1 MQLKILGIISFLVM
15 MLGNVSV
22 TVGASGISH
31 RDIFVGASARAVGM
45 GSAFTAGPSTSSGFL
60 WNPSSL
66 GFMDG
71 LELNMGG
78 IPFSG
83 APSGASRAFS
93 LSANPYTLGL
103 TKRNIGN
110 LSAASWFDGWDR
122 NATESTQIVLLGYGF
137 ALSPRASAGMNL
149 RYYQNNTSLRKNFLW
164 SLDLGMQFA
173 YPLKKF
179 GDSLTVGVNLSEL
192 SNGIREAG
200 KLVENAPLAARFGT
214 IYNLNSETL
223 FSADMVIRGQND
235 VANWGE
241 RVRLHFGA
249 ERWFL
254 RGHLGARVGY
264 TALTAVNRFSQGE
277 WTQGLSL
284 RNSAGQLD
292 YAYVN
297 GNELEAGLHWISA
310 TLRWGGPREA
320 FVPAPAADTKQVD
333 AAKPA
338 ETAPILMPKKITPDT
353 PVVEIPAG
361 ELQLSERAISP
372 DNDGIADSTTFRFNV
387 NPNDKWQLIL
397 RDEYTEKIW
406 EKSGTGPPSE
416 DIVWDGTG
424 NTGKLVLD
432 GDYAVEFY
440 VFDAQGTPQLRKS
453 DKVTVD
459 LIPATLEIFQKTAAS
474 VGLKVWDIN
483 PLLNWKL
490 EIFNAGKELLEKT
503 EGDGS
508 PPASVEL
515 TKIPTLSPGTYTCKL
530 SVQDIAGNQSVQET
544 QLQLGTASQTPVTK
558 PKFSLMV
565 GSFAERHNADMLVEN
580 LQRLYPSDKVKI
592 YTVAVDGKTRHRV
605 TIGEFAARTDAATL
619 KQQIQE
625 SQGVEPMLIT
635 LQ

>member
-1 MQLKILGIISFLVM
+1 MRLKILSTIGFLVM

-22 TVGASGISH
+22 TVEASGIGH

-45 GSAFTAGPSTSSGFL
+45 GSAFTAGPSANNGFL

-93 LSANPYTLGL
+93 LAANPYTLGL
-103 TKRNIGN
+103 TKKNIGN

-137 ALSPRASAGMNL
+137 ALSPRASAGANL
-149 RYYQNNTSLRKNFLW
+149 RYYQNNTPLRKNFLW

-179 GDSLTVGVNLSEL
+179 GDSVTVGVNLSEL

-214 IYNLNSETL
+214 IYNLNSATL

-235 VANWGE
+235 VAGWGE

-254 RGHLGARVGY
+254 RGHLGARIGY

-277 WTQGLSL
+277 WTQGLSF
-284 RNSAGQLD
+284 RNSSGQLD

-297 GNELEAGLHWISA
+297 GNELEAGLHWVSA

-320 FVPAPAADTKQVD
+320 FVPAPTTNVKVVD

-338 ETAPILMPKKITPDT
+338 ETAPILMPKKLTPDT

-372 DNDGIADSTTFRFNV
+372 DDDGIADSTTFRFSV
-387 NPNDKWQLIL
+387 NPDDKWQLIL
-397 RDEYTEKIW
+397 RDEYTETVW
-406 EKSGTGPPSE
+406 EKSGTGSPTE
-416 DIVWDGTG
+416 DVVWDGKTD
-424 NTGKLVLD
+424 TGKLALD
-432 GDYAVEFY
+432 GDYAVELY

-453 DKVTVD
+453 EKVTVD
-459 LIPATLEIFQKTAAS
+459 LIPATLEIFQETS
-474 VGLKVWDIN
+474 ESIGVKVWDIN
-483 PLLNWKL
+483 PLVNWKL
-490 EIFNAGKELLEKT
+490 EIFGANKELLEKS

-508 PPASVEL
+508 PPASVAL
-515 TKIPTLSPGTYTCKL
+515 TKVPELPSGTYVCKL

-544 QLQLGTASQTPVTK
+544 QLQLGTASQTPVTNK
-558 PKFSLMV
+558 KLGLMV
-565 GSFAERHNADMLVEN
+565 GSFAERHNADMLAEN
-580 LQRLYPSDKVKI
+580 LQRLYPNDKVKV
-592 YTVAVDGKTRHRV
+592 YTVKVEGNTRHRV
-605 TIGEFAARTDAATL
+605 TIGEFAARTEAAVL

-625 SQGVEPMLIT
+625 SQGIEPMLIT